1 MSWHTRIATVAREK
15 GKSRS
20 EAQLLPSPYP
30 TKASGSISTIQ
41 APHILACMVP
51 IA

>member
-1 MSWHTRIATVAREK
+1 MSWHARIATVAREK
-15 GKSRS
+15 GKEQVRKHSCFPP
-20 EAQLLPSPYP
+20 LPH
-30 TKASGSISTIQ
+30 KRSISTIQ